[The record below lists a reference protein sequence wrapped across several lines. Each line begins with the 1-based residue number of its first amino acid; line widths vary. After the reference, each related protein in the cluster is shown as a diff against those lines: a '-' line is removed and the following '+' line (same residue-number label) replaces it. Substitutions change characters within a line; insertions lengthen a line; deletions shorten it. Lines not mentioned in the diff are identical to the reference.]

1 MTEGRST
8 GEREPARAP
17 SRGAFAAELE
27 LEPRKSAT
35 RAGLAVYLFLSIA
48 IVADP
53 GREPLIDVAL
63 ALPDPRCV
71 CVCGRRPTD
80 GARRV
85 TKQWGPSGA
94 TARRSGLTRM

>member
-1 MTEGRST
+1 M
-8 GEREPARAP
+8 
-17 SRGAFAAELE
+17 E

-71 CVCGRRPTD
+71 CVCAVSYTHLTLPTILL
-80 GARRV
+80 V
-85 TKQWGPSGA
+85 
-94 TARRSGLTRM
+94 

>member
-1 MTEGRST
+1 M
-8 GEREPARAP
+8 
-17 SRGAFAAELE
+17 E

-71 CVCGRRPTD
+71 CVWAPPDGR
-80 GARRV
+80 
-85 TKQWGPSGA
+85 GPSRDEAVETERSDRAAEGDK
-94 TARRSGLTRM
+94 ARHAAR